1 MEHEYHLSCQ
11 RSKTIDKKACVL
23 LFYIFVLF
31 YGFLSF
37 VGAKIRLFSQF
48 AKLYANQFGFSIN
61 ERSTEEF
68 HEFLCG

>member
-23 LFYIFVLF
+23 LFYIFVLI

-37 VGAKIRLFSQF
+37 VGAKIRLFSQC
-48 AKLYANQFGFSIN
+48 AKFFSMK
-61 ERSTEEF
+61 T
-68 HEFLCG
+68 

>member
-11 RSKTIDKKACVL
+11 RSKTIDIKACVL
-23 LFYIFVLF
+23 LFDIFVLI

-37 VGAKIRLFSQF
+37 VGAKIRLFSQLIKF
-48 AKLYANQFGFSIN
+48 FANQFGFSIN

-68 HEFLCG
+68 HEFICG